1 MFNVNFYYCLYHK
14 LSDLCVQTVVVIAVM
29 ENSAVNHIVQEY
41 VGLMEVKHCCDIQI
55 AFFPEASA
63 PSELVHEEGHLS
75 RKHELEVGE
84 KKAGNRSVIVPRLSY
99 LLFILLLLHL
109 DLLLMPSDVNLNVC
123 KKAAVSLGL
132 QTSQ

>member
-1 MFNVNFYYCLYHK
+1 M
-14 LSDLCVQTVVVIAVM
+14 QTVVVIAVM
-29 ENSAVNHIVQEY
+29 ENSAANHIVQEY
-41 VGLMEVKHCCDIQI
+41 VGLMEVKHCNVQI

-99 LLFILLLLHL
+99 LLFILLLLLL

-132 QTSQ
+132 QTSQQSLCLSSTLV